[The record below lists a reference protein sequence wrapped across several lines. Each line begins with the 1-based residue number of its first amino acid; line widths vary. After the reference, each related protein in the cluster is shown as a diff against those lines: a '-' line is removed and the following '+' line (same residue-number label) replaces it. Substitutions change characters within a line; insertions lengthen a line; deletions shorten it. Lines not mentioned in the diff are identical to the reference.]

1 MFLEYDIYAKPSN
14 FGTMIF
20 MIYTYILLC
29 YYLKVL
35 AIHLLD
41 LLTQT
46 DSSFGIYGITEQ
58 KIEAE
63 AFCSLP

>member
-46 DSSFGIYGITEQ
+46 DSSFEIYSITEQ

-63 AFCSLP
+63 AFCCLP